1 MVSIMAVSFMRS
13 LTDSAL
19 CLQSRSVCLKIHRTN
34 PLDVSMTLPLSKLL
48 LRLVGDYSTDAAGS
62 KSWTCLILL
71 SFTLSQTRLDQL
83 RVCFSSAC

>member
-1 MVSIMAVSFMRS
+1 MVSIMAVSFMHS

-48 LRLVGDYSTDAAGS
+48 SP
-62 KSWTCLILL
+62 KTCLGLL
-71 SFTLSQTRLDQL
+71 DR
-83 RVCFSSAC
+83 CCWE

>member
-1 MVSIMAVSFMRS
+1 MVSIMAVSFMHS

-48 LRLVGDYSTDAAGS
+48 LRLVGDYSTDAGS

-83 RVCFSSAC
+83 RVVCFSSAS